1 MIGFLAWRGVPQRL
15 DPIVA
20 RSIYPL
26 VGVAAVG
33 SMIYAIVRTI
43 TAGDEVSDPFF
54 AGAAIVFAVVAAVLV
69 VVVTDPVRTP
79 VRFVGLAG
87 AVFSAVLASVASSI
101 STWGTSN
108 VIWDNWGPL
117 VVGIVILA
125 FSEFR
130 PGRDLALVTAV
141 SAVIVGTT
149 AALETSAMPELASPV
164 TSAVIAS
171 TPVLLFG
178 VGASVFSYR
187 LSLLLSRSAESAVR
201 EQSGLT
207 RRVRIRLRELLR
219 DSGREALSVEVVPFL
234 EGVLERGEVTEA
246 DAAHARRISAVLR
259 SVIITDMGLPWLRRL
274 ERAHPD
280 AVRVDDPGDLA
291 EGLAMEQK
299 VALRAV
305 TTALIEVRSRPAG
318 SPVEVRLR
326 EVGSHR
332 SILLRAP
339 YDGGETGV
347 RTRFGA
353 SISVMN
359 AVFGRSTVSV
369 SDGEL
374 RMLFAYEPKAGAARP
389 VRSGG
394 PAPSGQSSRMS

>member
-1 MIGFLAWRGVPQRL
+1 MIGFLAWRGTPQRL

-26 VGVAAVG
+26 IGVAAFG
-33 SMIYAIVRTI
+33 SMIYAIVRTL
-43 TAGDEVSDPFF
+43 TAGDEVSDPVL
-54 AGAAIVFAVVAAVLV
+54 AGIAIAFVVAAAVLV

-79 VRFVGLAG
+79 VRFAGLAA
-87 AVFSAVLASVASSI
+87 AVSAALLASVTSSL

-117 VVGIVILA
+117 VVGIVILSFA
-125 FSEFR
+125 EFR

-149 AALETSAMPELASPV
+149 AALETTAMPDLASPI

-171 TPVLLFG
+171 TPVVLFG

-201 EQSGLT
+201 EQSGLS

-219 DSGREALSVEVVPFL
+219 ESGREALSVEVVPFL
-234 EGVLERGEVTEA
+234 EEVLDRGEVTEA
-246 DAAHARRISAVLR
+246 DAARARRISAVLR
-259 SVIITDMGLPWLRRL
+259 SVIITDMALPWLQRL
-274 ERAHPD
+274 ERANPD
-280 AVRVDDPGDLA
+280 ALEADDPDELA
-291 EGLAMEQK
+291 ESATMEQK
-299 VALRAV
+299 VALRALI
-305 TTALIEVRSRPAG
+305 TALIEVRTREAG
-318 SPVEVRLR
+318 SRVVVRLR
-326 EVGSHR
+326 KVGRHR
-332 SILLRAP
+332 SILLLAP

-347 RTRFGA
+347 RMRFGA

-359 AVFGRSTVSV
+359 AVFGRSTISV
-369 SDGEL
+369 ADGEL
-374 RMLFAYEPKAGAARP
+374 RMLFAYEPK
-389 VRSGG
+389 
-394 PAPSGQSSRMS
+394 PAPAP

>member
-1 MIGFLAWRGVPQRL
+1 VIGFFAWRGVPQRL

-26 VGVAAVG
+26 VGVAAIG
-33 SMIYAIVRTI
+33 SVLYAIVRTLTRSEEI
-43 TAGDEVSDPFF
+43 SDP
-54 AGAAIVFAVVAAVLV
+54 VFAVVAIVFALAAALIVL
-69 VVVTDPVRTP
+69 VVTDPVRTP
-79 VRFVGLAG
+79 VRFAGLAA
-87 AVFSAVLASVASSI
+87 AVSSAVIASVASSI

-130 PGRDLALVTAV
+130 PGRDLALATAA
-141 SAVIVGTT
+141 SAVIVGAT
-149 AALETSAMPELASPV
+149 ASLESFAMPQLASPV

-171 TPVLLFG
+171 TPVVLFG

-187 LSLLLSRSAESAVR
+187 LSLLLSRAAESAQR

-234 EGVLERGEVTEA
+234 EGVLERGEVTDA
-246 DAAHARRISAVLR
+246 DAAQARRISAVLR
-259 SVIITDMGLPWLRRL
+259 SVIITDMGLPWLQRL
-274 ERAHPD
+274 QRAHPSIME
-280 AVRVDDPGDLA
+280 ADDPDGLA
-291 EGLAMEQK
+291 ENVTMEQK

-305 TTALIEVRSRPAG
+305 ITALIEVRAG
-318 SPVEVRLR
+318 SAASPVVVRLR
-326 EVGSHR
+326 EVGRHR
-332 SILLRAP
+332 SILLLAP
-339 YDGGETGV
+339 YDGGEAGV
-347 RTRFGA
+347 RARFGA
-353 SISVMN
+353 AISVMN

-369 SDGEL
+369 ADGEL
-374 RMLFAYEPKAGAARP
+374 RMLFAYEPKTLAT
-389 VRSGG
+389 
-394 PAPSGQSSRMS
+394 QSSSPS

>member
-1 MIGFLAWRGVPQRL
+1 VIGFFAWRGIPQRL

-33 SMIYAIVRTI
+33 SMIYAIVRTL
-43 TAGDEVSDPFF
+43 TAGDEVSDPIF
-54 AGAAIVFAVVAAVLV
+54 AGAAIAFAVVAAVLV

-79 VRFVGLAG
+79 VRFVGLAA
-87 AVFSAVLASVASSI
+87 AVFAAVLASVASSI

-141 SAVIVGTT
+141 SAVIVGAT
-149 AALETSAMPELASPV
+149 AAFETTAMPELASPV
-164 TSAVIAS
+164 TSAVIAG
-171 TPVLLFG
+171 TPVVLFG

-187 LSLLLSRSAESAVR
+187 LSLLLSRSAESAMR
-201 EQSGLT
+201 EQSGLS
-207 RRVRIRLRELLR
+207 RRVRIRLRGLLR
-219 DSGREALSVEVVPFL
+219 DSGRQALSVEVVPFL

-246 DAAHARRISAVLR
+246 DAASARRISAVLR
-259 SVIITDMGLPWLRRL
+259 SVIITDMALPWLQRL
-274 ERAHPD
+274 ERAHPEVLQ
-280 AVRVDDPGDLA
+280 ADDPGSLA
-291 EGLAMEQK
+291 EGVTMEQK

-305 TTALIEVRSRPAG
+305 ITALIEVRANSAG
-318 SPVEVRLR
+318 SPVVVRLR
-326 EVGSHR
+326 EVGRHR

-374 RMLFAYEPKAGAARP
+374 RMLFAYEPKTA
-389 VRSGG
+389 
-394 PAPSGQSSRMS
+394 PAQSSRGS